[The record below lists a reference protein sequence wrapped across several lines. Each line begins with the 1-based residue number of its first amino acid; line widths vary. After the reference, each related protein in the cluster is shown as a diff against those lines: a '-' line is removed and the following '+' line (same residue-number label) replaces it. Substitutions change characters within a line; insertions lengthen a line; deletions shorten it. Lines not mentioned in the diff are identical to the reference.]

1 LQVLDLTIHL
11 MLLVLVVQIIPSC
24 LADNPGTFTND
35 LSNRTTD
42 LPRFNRKRFNDTYY
56 IYRSQEIQKY
66 VPGEQDGVYHLVVLN
81 ASNKPTVAPFSGQN
95 FSQPVQNLYP
105 QTNRDNPASDP
116 QESVSYAVSN
126 SSWSSC
132 N

>member
-1 LQVLDLTIHL
+1 MILITSI
-11 MLLVLVVQIIPSC
+11 
-24 LADNPGTFTND
+24 T
-35 LSNRTTD
+35 
-42 LPRFNRKRFNDTYY
+42 
-56 IYRSQEIQKY
+56 SQEVQRY

-81 ASNKPTVAPFSGQN
+81 ASNKPTVTPFSGQN

-116 QESVSYAVSN
+116 QESVSYAVATPD
-126 SSWSSC
+126 WSSC